1 MSLTIGV
8 DVGGTKVLGGVVDE
22 SGKIL
27 EKARRDT
34 PREGGGALT
43 KTIADVALELMRN
56 HKVSAV
62 GVSAAGFVSS
72 DRKTMLATPNIAGWN
87 GVNLDAELT
96 ELIGVDVVIE
106 NDGNAAAW
114 GEAIFGAGRGEAHM
128 LMLTVGTGIGS
139 GIVVNGQLHRG
150 AYGIA
155 GEIGHMRVVPEGHL
169 CGCGARGC
177 FEQYASGSGL
187 MRHVRE
193 AISQITPVNSGDIK
207 SRDQIS
213 TPSQAWDDT
222 HAKISAINPSNRGVI
237 TMDSGV
243 RWERLAATAETNV
256 NFMEIIYQP
265 GSESTPSGD
274 LITHE
279 GYEYGYALE
288 GEIEVTIGD
297 AVIALGKNHSIGFD
311 SSIPHKLRNT
321 GKSVF
326 RGIWFVHGC
335 GEKIEH

>member
-1 MSLTIGV
+1 MTLTIGI
-8 DVGGTKVLGGVVDE
+8 DVGGTKVLGGVVDD
-22 SGKIL
+22 SGNIL

-34 PREGGGALT
+34 PRQGGSELT

-72 DRKTMLATPNIAGWN
+72 DRKTMLATPNIAGWT

-96 ELIGVDVVIE
+96 ELIGIDVVIE

-114 GEAIFGAGRGEAHM
+114 GEAVFGAGRGEAHM

-193 AISQITPVNSGDIK
+193 AIAATPDIARNLLALGDGTIEGLK
-207 SRDQIS
+207 GHHVTEAARAGDVV
-213 TPSQAWDDT
+213 A
-222 HAKISAINPSNRGVI
+222 
-237 TMDSGV
+237 
-243 RWERLAATAETNV
+243 LAAFNTTAQWLGAGIASLSV
-256 NFMEIIYQP
+256 ILDPAIVVI
-265 GSESTPSGD
+265 GGGVVD
-274 LITHE
+274 
-279 GYEYGYALE
+279 A
-288 GEIEVTIGD
+288 GEILLEPTRANMERKMPFSGKHPSPKLVAATLGND
-297 AVIALGKNHSIGFD
+297 AGLVGVADLA
-311 SSIPHKLRNT
+311 R
-321 GKSVF
+321 
-326 RGIWFVHGC
+326 R
-335 GEKIEH
+335 